1 MDVLL
6 SFNIASSIATLRIAL
21 ALLLNV
27 DLWKTRRIMFKRFR
41 LTRRRSATPT
51 RSSVSGLQKVSTTTN
66 IKRTYTG
73 RSPSPQIYKK
83 YITNIYWKV
92 TTTRCASV
100 SSLSAIP
107 CRRRP
112 LVLATWRCSL
122 SKVKNQKKTF
132 HKVYSPP
139 SRRAFSRTRWT
150 TRIATSSFKFASR
163 RRRMGSITGKS

>member
-1 MDVLL
+1 
-6 SFNIASSIATLRIAL
+6 
-21 ALLLNV
+21 
-27 DLWKTRRIMFKRFR
+27 MFKRFR

-51 RSSVSGLQKVSTTTN
+51 RSSVSGLQKVTTTTN

-92 TTTRCASV
+92 TTTRCALV

-112 LVLATWRCSL
+112 HVLATWRCSL
-122 SKVKNQKKTF
+122 FVYKPKKRFLKSISSLQACLLDDKVDNSYCHQQLQVCLREEEDGE
-132 HKVYSPP
+132 HYREVLREEEHWAKVV
-139 SRRAFSRTRWT
+139 RLLLA
-150 TRIATSSFKFASR
+150 KEH
-163 RRRMGSITGKS
+163 